1 MNGRRLHAS
10 VRGAVHGVGF
20 RYFALQTAQSLGLT
34 GHVAN
39 RYDGSVEVVAE
50 GPEDRLEIL
59 LRQLR
64 EGPRSAIVED
74 VEVRWS
80 RATGEFDGFD
90 VSF

>member
-1 MNGRRLHAS
+1 MNERRIHAS
-10 VRGAVHGVGF
+10 IRGVVQGVGF
-20 RYFALQTAQSLGLT
+20 RCFVIQTARNLGLT

-39 RYDGSVEVVAE
+39 RYDGSVDVVAE
-50 GPEDRLEIL
+50 GAEERLEAL

-74 VEVRWS
+74 IAVEWS

>member
-20 RYFALQTAQSLGLT
+20 RYFALQAAQSLGLT